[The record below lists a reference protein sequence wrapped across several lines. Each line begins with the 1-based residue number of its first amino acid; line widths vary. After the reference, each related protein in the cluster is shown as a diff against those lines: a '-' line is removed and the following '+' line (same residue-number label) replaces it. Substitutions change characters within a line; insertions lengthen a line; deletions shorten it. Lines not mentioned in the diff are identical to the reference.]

1 MSEAAPPLFPV
12 FLDLRGKIVLVV
24 GGGGVAKRK
33 VGSLLEAGAEV
44 WIGAPELDEALQD
57 LVTAGRIRYLAGSF
71 APNWLDFAAIWLVIA
86 ATDQRDTNEQVAHA
100 ATARRIWVNVVD
112 DVALTAF
119 HMPARVER
127 GPLQIAISS
136 GGAAPMLAR
145 HMREQL
151 ETQFDDAYGALAQLF
166 QSLRVQIRAALPDLT
181 RRRAFFDACLRGEAL
196 HLLRSGDAPAA
207 RAAILAAISAQQ
219 TLVPVGRVALVGA
232 GPGDAGLLTLRAL
245 RLLNLADVILC
256 DQLVSP
262 EVLALARRDAELIFV
277 GKKGGA
283 HCTPQEDIHQQML
296 AHARDGKL
304 VVRLKGGDPFVFG
317 RGGEE
322 LQFLKAHGVAFE
334 VVPGITAAI
343 ACAAYS
349 GIPLTHRDYAQSVR
363 FVTAHCKLSLDTLDW
378 AALAQERQT
387 LAVYMGVSSIN
398 VFQDQLLQHGRHA
411 STPFAIVENG
421 SRKNQRVIT
430 GRLGNMAEISARA
443 RVQSPSLLLLGEVT
457 QLAHELGWFAP
468 AETAQVS
475 ASTIASFDSIALIA
489 ATATT
494 ATAAAVTAAAITAT
508 IAETAG
514 IAIHTFVTEN
524 ADRV

>member
-24 GGGGVAKRK
+24 GGGVVAKRK
-33 VGSLLEAGAEV
+33 VSSLLEAGADV
-44 WIGAPELDEALQD
+44 WVGAPELDPSLQE
-57 LVTAGRIRYLAGSF
+57 LQAEGRIHYLAGSF
-71 APNWLDFAAIWLVIA
+71 EPAWLDGLSVWLIIA
-86 ATDQRDTNEQVAHA
+86 ATDQRDVNEQVARA
-100 ATARRIWVNVVD
+100 AAARNIWANVVD

-145 HMREQL
+145 HIRETL
-151 ETQFDDAYGALAQLF
+151 ETQFDDAFGALAQLF
-166 QSLRVQIRAALPDLT
+166 QSLRSQIRESFPDLT
-181 RRRAFFDACLRGEAL
+181 RRRAFFDACLQGDAL
-196 HLLRSGDAPAA
+196 HLLRSGDVAA
-207 RAAILAAISAQQ
+207 AQAVILAAIDAQQ
-219 TLVPVGRVALVGA
+219 TLAPVGRVALVGA

-245 RLLNLADVILC
+245 RLLNLADVILS
-256 DQLVSP
+256 DQLVST
-262 EVLALARRDAELIFV
+262 EVLALARRDAEVIFV

-283 HCTPQEDIHQQML
+283 HCTPQEEIHQEML

-322 LQFLKAHGVAFE
+322 LQFLKAHGIAFE

-387 LAVYMGVSSIN
+387 LAVYMGVSSVA
-398 VFQDQLLQHGRHA
+398 VFQDQLLQHGRAA

-430 GRLGNMAEISARA
+430 GRLGDLAEVSTRQK
-443 RVQSPSLLLLGEVT
+443 VQSPSLLLLGEVT
-457 QLAHELGWFAP
+457 QLAQELSWFGQAGHLV
-468 AETAQVS
+468 QQ
-475 ASTIASFDSIALIA
+475 A
-489 ATATT
+489 ARA
-494 ATAAAVTAAAITAT
+494 
-508 IAETAG
+508 
-514 IAIHTFVTEN
+514 
-524 ADRV
+524 

>member
-12 FLDLRGKIVLVV
+12 FLDLRGKIVFVV
-24 GGGGVAKRK
+24 GGGAVAKRK
-33 VGSLLEAGAEV
+33 VASLIEAGAEV
-44 WIGAPELDEALQD
+44 WVGAPELDESLRELALS
-57 LVTAGRIRYLAGSF
+57 GHIRYLEGSF
-71 APNWLDFAAIWLVIA
+71 EPAWLDSSAIWLVIA
-86 ATDQRDTNEQVAHA
+86 ATDLRDVNEQVAHA
-100 ATARRIWVNVVD
+100 ATVRRIWVNVVD
-112 DVALTAF
+112 DIQLTAF

-145 HMREQL
+145 HVRETL

-166 QSLRVQIRAALPDLT
+166 QALRSQIREALPDLT
-181 RRRAFFDACLRGEAL
+181 RRRAFFDACLQGEAL

-207 RAAILAAISAQQ
+207 RAAILALVSAQQ
-219 TLVPVGRVALVGA
+219 TLAPIGRVALVGA

-245 RLLNLADVILC
+245 RLLNLADVILS
-256 DQLVSP
+256 DQLVSK
-262 EVLALARRDAELIFV
+262 EVLALARRDADVIFV

-283 HCTPQEDIHQQML
+283 HCTPQEEIHQQML
-296 AHARDGKL
+296 AHARAGKL

-378 AALAQERQT
+378 HALAQERQT
-387 LAVYMGVSSIN
+387 LAVYMGVSSIAI
-398 VFQDQLLQHGRHA
+398 FQAQLLAHGRDA

-430 GRLGNMAEISARA
+430 GHLGNLAEVCARA
-443 RVQSPSLLLLGEVT
+443 QVQSPSLLLLGEVT
-457 QLAHELGWFAP
+457 QLAHELSWFGL
-468 AETAQVS
+468 AEQ
-475 ASTIASFDSIALIA
+475 LL
-489 ATATT
+489 
-494 ATAAAVTAAAITAT
+494 
-508 IAETAG
+508 
-514 IAIHTFVTEN
+514 
-524 ADRV
+524 

>member
-1 MSEAAPPLFPV
+1 MSEAVPPLFPI

-33 VGSLLEAGAEV
+33 VTSLLDAGAEV
-44 WIGAPELDEALQD
+44 WVGAPKLDESLQD
-57 LVTAGRIRYLAGSF
+57 LVTAERIRYLSGNFEPA
-71 APNWLDFAAIWLVIA
+71 WLDGAAIWLIIA
-86 ATDQRDTNEQVAHA
+86 ATDQREVNEQVAHA
-100 ATARRIWVNVVD
+100 ATARKIWVNVVD

-196 HLLRSGDAPAA
+196 HLLRSGDTPAA

-245 RLLNLADVILC
+245 RLLNLADVILS

-283 HCTPQEDIHQQML
+283 HCTPQEEIHQEML
-296 AHARDGKL
+296 AHARAGKL

-322 LQFLKAHGVAFE
+322 LQFLKANGVAFE

-387 LAVYMGVSSIN
+387 LAAYMGVSSID
-398 VFQDQLLQHGRHA
+398 VFQDQLLQHGRDA
-411 STPFAIVENG
+411 ITPFAIVENG

-430 GRLGNMAEISARA
+430 GRLGDMAEISARA
-443 RVQSPSLLLLGEVT
+443 KVQSPSLLLLGEVT
-457 QLAHELGWFAP
+457 QLAHELSWFAP
-468 AETAQVS
+468 TEKPQIS
-475 ASTIASFDSIALIA
+475 ANAIDSIASIA
-489 ATATT
+489 ATTT
-494 ATAAAVTAAAITAT
+494 TTAAAAITAAAITAT
-508 IAETAG
+508 IAETTG
-514 IAIHTFVTEN
+514 VAIHTLVTEY
-524 ADRV
+524 AD

>member
-12 FLDLRGKIVLVV
+12 FLDLRGKIVFVV
-24 GGGGVAKRK
+24 GGGAVAKRK
-33 VGSLLEAGAEV
+33 VASLLEAGADV
-44 WIGAPELDEALQD
+44 WIGAPDLDESLQD
-57 LVTAGRIRYLAGSF
+57 LATAGRIRHLEGNF
-71 APNWLDFAAIWLVIA
+71 EPTWLDDKTIWLVVA
-86 ATDQRDTNEQVAHA
+86 ATDLREVNEQVAHA

-112 DVALTAF
+112 DIQLTAF
-119 HMPARVER
+119 HMPARIER

-145 HMREQL
+145 HVRETL

-166 QSLRVQIRAALPDLT
+166 QALRDQIRAAFPDLT

-196 HLLRSGDAPAA
+196 HLLRSGDATAA
-207 RAAILAAISAQQ
+207 REAILAAISAQQ
-219 TLVPVGRVALVGA
+219 TLASVGRVALVGA

-245 RLLNLADVILC
+245 RLLNLADVILS
-256 DQLVSP
+256 DQLVSA
-262 EVLALARRDAELIFV
+262 EVLALARRDADVIFV

-283 HCTPQEDIHQQML
+283 HCTPQEEIHQQML
-296 AHARDGKL
+296 THARAGKL
-304 VVRLKGGDPFVFG
+304 VVRLKGGDPFIFG

-322 LQFLKAHGVAFE
+322 LQFLKANGVAFE

-378 AALAQERQT
+378 PALAQERQT
-387 LAVYMGVSSIN
+387 LAVYMGVSSIAI
-398 VFQDQLLQHGRHA
+398 FQAQLLAHGRAA

-430 GRLGNMAEISARA
+430 GNLGNLADLSARA
-443 RVQSPSLLLLGEVT
+443 QVQSPSLLLLGEVT
-457 QLAHELGWFAP
+457 QLAHELSWFGR
-468 AETAQVS
+468 AEQLV
-475 ASTIASFDSIALIA
+475 
-489 ATATT
+489 
-494 ATAAAVTAAAITAT
+494 
-508 IAETAG
+508 
-514 IAIHTFVTEN
+514 
-524 ADRV
+524 

>member
-12 FLDLRGKIVLVV
+12 FLDLRDKIVFVV
-24 GGGGVAKRK
+24 GGGLVAKRK
-33 VGSLLEAGAEV
+33 VASLLEAGAAV
-44 WIGAPELDEALQD
+44 WIGAPDLDESLQE
-57 LVTAGRIRYLAGSF
+57 LAVAGRIRHLEGSF
-71 APNWLDFAAIWLVIA
+71 EPAWLDDKAIWLVIA
-86 ATDQRDTNEQVAHA
+86 ATDLRDVNEQVAHA

-112 DVALTAF
+112 DIQLTAF
-119 HMPARVER
+119 HMPARIER

-145 HMREQL
+145 HVREIL

-166 QSLRVQIRAALPDLT
+166 QALRGQIRAAFPDLT

-196 HLLRSGDAPAA
+196 HLLRSGDAAAA
-207 RAAILAAISAQQ
+207 REAILAAISAQQ
-219 TLVPVGRVALVGA
+219 TLAPVGRVALVGA

-245 RLLNLADVILC
+245 RLLNLADVILS
-256 DQLVSP
+256 DQLVSA
-262 EVLALARRDAELIFV
+262 EVLALARRDADVIFV

-283 HCTPQEDIHQQML
+283 HCTPQEEIHQQML
-296 AHARDGKL
+296 THARAGKL

-322 LQFLKAHGVAFE
+322 LQFLKANGVAFE

-378 AALAQERQT
+378 PALAQERQT
-387 LAVYMGVSSIN
+387 LAVYMGVSSIAI
-398 VFQDQLLQHGRHA
+398 FQAQLLAHGRA
-411 STPFAIVENG
+411 ANTPFAIVENG

-430 GRLGNMAEISARA
+430 GNLGNLADVSARA
-443 RVQSPSLLLLGEVT
+443 QVQSPSLLLLGEVT
-457 QLAHELGWFAP
+457 QVAHELSWFGRAD
-468 AETAQVS
+468 Q
-475 ASTIASFDSIALIA
+475 LLGLA
-489 ATATT
+489 A
-494 ATAAAVTAAAITAT
+494 
-508 IAETAG
+508 
-514 IAIHTFVTEN
+514 
-524 ADRV
+524 

>member
-1 MSEAAPPLFPV
+1 MSVAATPLFPV

-24 GGGGVAKRK
+24 GGGVVAKRK
-33 VGSLLEAGAEV
+33 VSSLLEAGAEIWV
-44 WIGAPELDEALQD
+44 GAPELDESLQE
-57 LVTAGRIRYLAGSF
+57 LLAAGRIRYLVGDFEPA
-71 APNWLDFAAIWLVIA
+71 WLDGAAIWLVIA
-86 ATDQRDTNEQVAHA
+86 ATDERAVNEQVAQA

-145 HMREQL
+145 HVRESL

-166 QSLRVQIRAALPDLT
+166 QSLRSQIRAAFPDLT

-196 HLLRSGDAPAA
+196 HLLRSGDAIGA
-207 RAAILAAISAQQ
+207 RAAMLTAISAQQ
-219 TLVPVGRVALVGA
+219 TLAPVGRVALVGA
-232 GPGDAGLLTLRAL
+232 GPGDPGLLTLRAL
-245 RLLNLADVILC
+245 RLLNLADVILS
-256 DQLVSP
+256 DQLVSA
-262 EVLALARRDAELIFV
+262 EVLALARRDAEVIFV

-283 HCTPQEDIHQQML
+283 HCTPQEQIHQEML
-296 AHARDGKL
+296 THARAGKL

-378 AALAQERQT
+378 SALAQERQT
-387 LAVYMGVSSIN
+387 LAVYMGVSSIG
-398 VFQDQLLQHGRHA
+398 VFQEQLLKHGRDA

-430 GRLGNMAEISARA
+430 GRLGDMAEVSAREK
-443 RVQSPSLLLLGEVT
+443 VQSPSLLLLGEVT
-457 QLAHELGWFAP
+457 QLAQELSWFASTES
-468 AETAQVS
+468 AKVS
-475 ASTIASFDSIALIA
+475 AMDIDSIPATTTA
-489 ATATT
+489 ATA
-494 ATAAAVTAAAITAT
+494 AAAITAAAVATAITKT
-508 IAETAG
+508 IGITIDTLVAEY
-514 IAIHTFVTEN
+514 
-524 ADRV
+524 AD

>member
-12 FLDLRGKIVLVV
+12 FLDLRGKIVFVV
-24 GGGGVAKRK
+24 GGGAVAKRK
-33 VGSLLEAGAEV
+33 VASLLEAGADV
-44 WIGAPELDEALQD
+44 WIGAPDLDESLQD
-57 LVTAGRIRYLAGSF
+57 LATAGRIRHLEGNF
-71 APNWLDFAAIWLVIA
+71 EPTWLDDPVLEGSAIWLVVA
-86 ATDQRDTNEQVAHA
+86 ATDLREVNEQVAHA

-112 DVALTAF
+112 DIQLTAF
-119 HMPARVER
+119 HMPARIER
-127 GPLQIAISS
+127 GPLQIAVSS

-145 HMREQL
+145 HVRETL

-166 QSLRVQIRAALPDLT
+166 QALRGQIRSAFPDLT

-196 HLLRSGDAPAA
+196 HLLRSGDALGA
-207 RAAILAAISAQQ
+207 RAAILAAIDAQQ
-219 TLVPVGRVALVGA
+219 TLAPVGRVALVGA

-245 RLLNLADVILC
+245 RLLNLADVILS
-256 DQLVSP
+256 DQLVST
-262 EVLALARRDAELIFV
+262 EVLALARRDADVIFV

-283 HCTPQEDIHQQML
+283 HCTPQEEIHQQML
-296 AHARDGKL
+296 THARAGKL

-322 LQFLKAHGVAFE
+322 LQFLKANGIAFE

-378 AALAQERQT
+378 PALAQERQT
-387 LAVYMGVSSIN
+387 LAVYMGVSSIAI
-398 VFQDQLLQHGRHA
+398 FQAQLLAHGRDA

-430 GRLGNMAEISARA
+430 GHLANLAEIATRA
-443 RVQSPSLLLLGEVT
+443 QVQSPSLLLLGEVT
-457 QLAHELGWFAP
+457 QLAQELSWFG
-468 AETAQVS
+468 E
-475 ASTIASFDSIALIA
+475 ASQLLR
-489 ATATT
+489 
-494 ATAAAVTAAAITAT
+494 
-508 IAETAG
+508 
-514 IAIHTFVTEN
+514 
-524 ADRV
+524 ADLAN

>member
-12 FLDLRGKIVLVV
+12 FLDLRGKIVFVV
-24 GGGGVAKRK
+24 GGGAVAKRK
-33 VGSLLEAGAEV
+33 VASLVEAGAEV
-44 WIGAPELDEALQD
+44 WVGAPELDESLRELALS
-57 LVTAGRIRYLAGSF
+57 GHIRYLEGSF
-71 APNWLDFAAIWLVIA
+71 EPAWLDSSAIWLVIA
-86 ATDQRDTNEQVAHA
+86 ATDLRDVNEQVAHA

-112 DVALTAF
+112 DIELTAF

-145 HMREQL
+145 HVRETL

-166 QSLRVQIRAALPDLT
+166 QALRSQIRGAFPDLT
-181 RRRAFFDACLRGEAL
+181 RRRAFFDACLQGEAL

-207 RAAILAAISAQQ
+207 RAAILALVSAQQ
-219 TLVPVGRVALVGA
+219 TLTPVGRVALVGA

-245 RLLNLADVILC
+245 RLLNLADVILS
-256 DQLVSP
+256 DQLVSK
-262 EVLALARRDAELIFV
+262 EVLALARRDADVIFV

-283 HCTPQEDIHQQML
+283 HCTPQEEIHQQML
-296 AHARDGKL
+296 AHARAGKL

-378 AALAQERQT
+378 HALAQERQT
-387 LAVYMGVSSIN
+387 LAVYMGVSSIAI
-398 VFQDQLLQHGRHA
+398 FQAQLLAHGRDA

-421 SRKNQRVIT
+421 SRKTQRVIT
-430 GRLGNMAEISARA
+430 GRLGSLAEVSARA
-443 RVQSPSLLLLGEVT
+443 QVQSPSLLLLGEVT
-457 QLAHELGWFAP
+457 QLAHELNWFGL
-468 AETAQVS
+468 AEQ
-475 ASTIASFDSIALIA
+475 LL
-489 ATATT
+489 
-494 ATAAAVTAAAITAT
+494 
-508 IAETAG
+508 
-514 IAIHTFVTEN
+514 
-524 ADRV
+524 